1 MANIVNLHRLG
12 IDQDVKLLSVAPND
26 FRSVLTSISESA
38 PDEIYNL
45 AGQTSVGLS
54 YAQPVECIESISDA
68 TLNLLEAIKHLGRD
82 IRLFNA
88 GSSECFGDTGLLPAN
103 EETSLQPKSPY
114 AVAKSTAIWL
124 SSAYRDAYKIFTCTA
139 ILGNHESPL
148 RAKRF
153 VTQKIIQGVKDIS
166 DGRKQSLSLGNISVC
181 RDWGWAPDYVRAIH
195 LMLQQSEPNDF
206 VIATGITSALKD
218 FIKHAFDIANLDV
231 EGHLLIDDAETRP
244 SDLEYTALDPSKA
257 NQHLGWSSSISF
269 HEIIRKMYFEELF

>member
-1 MANIVNLHRLG
+1 MANIVNLRRLG

-26 FRSVLTSISESA
+26 FRSVFTSISESA

-45 AGQTSVGLS
+45 SGQTSVGLS
-54 YAQPVECIESISDA
+54 YVQPVECIESISDA
-68 TLNLLEAIKHLGRD
+68 TLNLLETIKHLGRD

-88 GSSECFGDTGLLPAN
+88 GSSECFGETGLLPAN
-103 EETSLQPKSPY
+103 EETPLQPKSPY

-124 SSAYRDAYKIFTCTA
+124 SSAYREAYKIFTCSG

-148 RAKRF
+148 RAQRF

-166 DGRKQSLSLGNISVC
+166 DGKKQSLSLGNISVY

-206 VIATGITSALKD
+206 VIATGKTLALKD
-218 FIKHAFDIANLDV
+218 FIKYAFEIANLDM
-231 EGHLLIDDAETRP
+231 ERYLLIDDSEKRP
-244 SDLEYTALDPSKA
+244 SDIECSALDPSKA
-257 NQHLGWSSSISF
+257 NQHLGWSSSISMP
-269 HEIIRKMYFEELF
+269 EIVRKMYCKELF